1 MRVDVDVDVN
11 IINILTAKSLGI
23 AGLEK
28 TPWGHVLWLPVIEQ
42 DWPYSRRTTWET
54 DLCLNTAL
62 SAPQQQK
69 IEIEL
74 GSPFQLFLP

>member
-28 TPWGHVLWLPVIEQ
+28 TP
-42 DWPYSRRTTWET
+42 
-54 DLCLNTAL
+54 
-62 SAPQQQK
+62 
-69 IEIEL
+69 
-74 GSPFQLFLP
+74 